1 MSKLNYEHV
10 FNTLVEET
18 AKYITKN
25 NLKAMVLGISGGI
38 DSTVVAA
45 ICHEVS
51 KKTGIPLIG
60 RSLPIKNKSDVS
72 ELVGQVFCDDF
83 KVVNLLN
90 MYQHVNQSV
99 YDGEGTLGTPISK
112 GNIQARLS
120 TSHYLLFVSC
130 MKLYYL
136 FLLVMFF
143 LFNSCVEQTP
153 RTKSV
158 APISVRDTT
167 KRTSRSHLWN
177 SNTSTYKKTKS
188 SYTPSKKTYKRKSS
202 YKSRSRR
209 YRR

>member
-1 MSKLNYEHV
+1 
-10 FNTLVEET
+10 
-18 AKYITKN
+18 
-25 NLKAMVLGISGGI
+25 
-38 DSTVVAA
+38 
-45 ICHEVS
+45 
-51 KKTGIPLIG
+51 
-60 RSLPIKNKSDVS
+60 
-72 ELVGQVFCDDF
+72 
-83 KVVNLLN
+83 
-90 MYQHVNQSV
+90 
-99 YDGEGTLGTPISK
+99 
-112 GNIQARLS
+112 
-120 TSHYLLFVSC
+120 

-209 YRR
+209 HRDLTWGLSDADVEQAIHILNDANTATKAHL

>member
-1 MSKLNYEHV
+1 
-10 FNTLVEET
+10 
-18 AKYITKN
+18 
-25 NLKAMVLGISGGI
+25 
-38 DSTVVAA
+38 
-45 ICHEVS
+45 
-51 KKTGIPLIG
+51 
-60 RSLPIKNKSDVS
+60 
-72 ELVGQVFCDDF
+72 
-83 KVVNLLN
+83 
-90 MYQHVNQSV
+90 
-99 YDGEGTLGTPISK
+99 
-112 GNIQARLS
+112 
-120 TSHYLLFVSC
+120 

-202 YKSRSRR
+202 YKSITICSTAIRKWVDDGKIILPFVTDEVNSIIRKLGL
-209 YRR
+209 YK

>member
-1 MSKLNYEHV
+1 
-10 FNTLVEET
+10 
-18 AKYITKN
+18 
-25 NLKAMVLGISGGI
+25 
-38 DSTVVAA
+38 
-45 ICHEVS
+45 
-51 KKTGIPLIG
+51 
-60 RSLPIKNKSDVS
+60 
-72 ELVGQVFCDDF
+72 
-83 KVVNLLN
+83 
-90 MYQHVNQSV
+90 
-99 YDGEGTLGTPISK
+99 
-112 GNIQARLS
+112 
-120 TSHYLLFVSC
+120 

-202 YKSRSRR
+202 YKSFTGVLKVNNDGGYTIQDEGVYLKGELLGDPLDFLNVEQPKS
-209 YRR
+209 YFY

>member
-1 MSKLNYEHV
+1 
-10 FNTLVEET
+10 
-18 AKYITKN
+18 
-25 NLKAMVLGISGGI
+25 
-38 DSTVVAA
+38 
-45 ICHEVS
+45 
-51 KKTGIPLIG
+51 
-60 RSLPIKNKSDVS
+60 
-72 ELVGQVFCDDF
+72 
-83 KVVNLLN
+83 
-90 MYQHVNQSV
+90 
-99 YDGEGTLGTPISK
+99 
-112 GNIQARLS
+112 
-120 TSHYLLFVSC
+120 

-209 YRR
+209 HRR